1 MGTLSW
7 PEVILVLLSTTAFG
21 VAGIALYFGPAAT
34 GKWLQSKFRR

>member
-7 PEVILVLLSTTAFG
+7 PEVIIVLLSAAAFG

>member
-7 PEVILVLLSTTAFG
+7 PEVIIVLVSATAFG
-21 VAGIALYFGPAAT
+21 LAGIALYLGPAAT